1 MTNLPLKNTFFLNH
15 KLKENILTSISS
27 NSLNSFIIAGPKGLG
42 KVGFVLNLSKY
53 LLCELENNKSI
64 NISNLKNTNFTHN
77 NVKIN
82 KSFYLFD
89 NQSHPDFFYLKNNK
103 DNEGKKIPIEN
114 VRKLKIFFNTT
125 YSVSQTKIAVI
136 DKIEDLSINSL
147 HSLLK
152 TIEEIPEHS
161 YVFIISNK
169 PINIIETIKSRCVLF
184 YINSLN
190 QTNFNN
196 VIESNF
202 NNISIE
208 EKIFLSSICYGSP
221 GLAEEVIN
229 NKVFDVYNDFL
240 DSLINSNSFAIF
252 IEKVLKL
259 FAFNMKNKEFLSS
272 IFHLIINDIIKKSSF
287 FLHNRKYLENTLDK
301 EKKIIKIILN
311 NNNALKLLNLQSK
324 FDKNMHSANLI
335 HLNKSEILIDTIKDL
350 CGKWF

>member
-1 MTNLPLKNTFFLNH
+1 MTNLSLKNMFFLND

-42 KVGFVLNLSKY
+42 KVRFVLNLSKY
-53 LLCELENNKSI
+53 LLCELENNELM
-64 NISNLKNTNFTHN
+64 NISNLKNTNFNFN
-77 NVKIN
+77 NIKKN

-89 NQSHPDFFYLKNNK
+89 NRSHPDFFYLKNDK

-114 VRKLKIFFNTT
+114 VRKLKTFFYTT
-125 YSVSQTKIAVI
+125 YSVSKTKIALI

-147 HSLLK
+147 NSLLK
-152 TIEEIPEHS
+152 TIEEIPENS

-184 YINSLN
+184 YINSLD
-190 QTNFNN
+190 QTDFKN
-196 VIESNF
+196 VIENNF
-202 NNISIE
+202 NIISIE

-229 NKVFDVYNDFL
+229 NKVFDIYNDFL
-240 DSLINSNSFAIF
+240 DSLIDSNSFALF
-252 IEKVLKL
+252 TEKILKM
-259 FAFNMKNKEFLSS
+259 FAFNVKNKEFLSS

-287 FLHNRKYLENTLDK
+287 FLHNRKFLENTLNK

-324 FDKNMHSANLI
+324 FDKNMHSADLI
-335 HLNKSEILIDTIKDL
+335 HLNKSEILIDTVKDL
-350 CGKWF
+350 CGKWL

>member
-1 MTNLPLKNTFFLNH
+1 MTNLSLKNTFFLNH

-64 NISNLKNTNFTHN
+64 NISNLKNTNFTN
-77 NVKIN
+77 NIKKN

-89 NQSHPDFFYLKNNK
+89 NQSHPDFFYLKNDK
-103 DNEGKKIPIEN
+103 DNEGKKIRIEN

-147 HSLLK
+147 NSLLK

-184 YINSLN
+184 YINSLD
-190 QTNFNN
+190 QTNFKT
-196 VIESNF
+196 VIENNF

-221 GLAEEVIN
+221 GLAEEVIR
-229 NKVFDVYNDFL
+229 NKVFEVYNEFL
-240 DSLINSNSFAIF
+240 DSLIHSNSFAIF
-252 IEKVLKL
+252 TEKILKL
-259 FAFNMKNKEFLSS
+259 FAFNVKNKEFLSS

-324 FDKNMHSANLI
+324 FDKNMHSADLI